1 MGGEQKQ
8 CRDAVDTVLEKPF
21 LWEAAL
27 LQSSQAI
34 RLPEG
39 DGKAAGALGR
49 GHAESTQRDLT
60 EAVLVFGFLHL
71 HGSQG

>member
-1 MGGEQKQ
+1 M
-8 CRDAVDTVLEKPF
+8 DIVLEKPF
-21 LWEAAL
+21 LWETAL

-49 GHAESTQRDLT
+49 GHAESTRKDLT
-60 EAVLVFGFLHL
+60 EAVLAFGLLHP
-71 HGSQG
+71 HGSQE